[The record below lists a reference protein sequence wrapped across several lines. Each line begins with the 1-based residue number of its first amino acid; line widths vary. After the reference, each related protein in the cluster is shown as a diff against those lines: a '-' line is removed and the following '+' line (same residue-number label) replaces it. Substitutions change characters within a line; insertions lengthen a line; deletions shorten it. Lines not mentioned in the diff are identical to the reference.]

1 MNKNKKHF
9 RFLSLLLVT
18 VLLAAMVFTMVS
30 CNNDANDAS
39 ESSNEE
45 STSSIDAKKVSFSFE
60 VVFADGKT
68 ETYDIETDKKTVGEA
83 LLEKGMISGEDGQF
97 GLYVKTVCGET
108 HDYDTDATYW
118 SFYVNDEI
126 SMTGVDAT
134 DIVEGTKYSFKAEK

>member
-18 VLLAAMVFTMVS
+18 VLLAAMVLTMVS
-30 CNNDANDAS
+30 CNNDASDAS
-39 ESSNEE
+39 NAEE
-45 STSSIDAKKVSFSFE
+45 KKVSFSFE

-68 ETYDIETDKKTVGEA
+68 ETYDIESTKKTVGEA

-126 SMTGVDAT
+126 SMTGVDVT

>member
-1 MNKNKKHF
+1 MNKNTKHVS
-9 RFLSLLLVT
+9 FLSLLLVT

-30 CNNDANDAS
+30 CDNDAPDT
-39 ESSNEE
+39 
-45 STSSIDAKKVSFSFE
+45 STAEGKKVSFSFE

-68 ETYDIETDKKTVGEA
+68 ETYEIETTKKTVGEA

-118 SFYVNDEI
+118 SFYVNDKI
-126 SMTGVDAT
+126 SMTGVDVT

>member
-1 MNKNKKHF
+1 MNKNTKHF

-30 CNNDANDAS
+30 CNNDGSDT
-39 ESSNEE
+39 
-45 STSSIDAKKVSFSFE
+45 STAEGEKVSFSFE

-68 ETYDIETDKKTVGEA
+68 ETYDIESTKKTVGEA

>member
-30 CNNDANDAS
+30 CNNDDDSPKGSS
-39 ESSNEE
+39 EEE
-45 STSSIDAKKVSFSFE
+45 TSSLEAKKLSFSFE

-68 ETYDIETDKKTVGEA
+68 ETYDIESDKKTVGEA
-83 LLEKGMISGEDGQF
+83 LLEKGMISGENGQF